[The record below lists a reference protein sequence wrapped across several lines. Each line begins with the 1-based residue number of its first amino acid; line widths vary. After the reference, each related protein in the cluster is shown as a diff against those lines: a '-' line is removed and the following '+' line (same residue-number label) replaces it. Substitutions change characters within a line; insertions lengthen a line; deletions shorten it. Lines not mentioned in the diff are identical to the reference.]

1 MQPTAITG
9 TSSVLVPSLIVLMI
23 NVTSFVKLDATGFAG
38 KKDVQYVSGNTKSL
52 RKTVNPYIIV
62 T

>member
-1 MQPTAITG
+1 
-9 TSSVLVPSLIVLMI
+9 MI